1 VGGPV
6 NIREAVYGRLLDLT
20 HLIPS
25 ISPWNVWD
33 LPWSLW
39 LGYAA
44 MVDGWREAQRES
56 GTQATRRLVD
66 GWREAQREAARK
78 HG

>member
-1 VGGPV
+1 MGGPV
-6 NIREAVYGRLLDLT
+6 NIREDVYGRLLDLT

-44 MVDGWREAQRES
+44 MVDGWREAQRE
-56 GTQATRRLVD
+56 A
-66 GWREAQREAARK
+66 ERK

>member
-1 VGGPV
+1 MGGPV
-6 NIREAVYGRLLDLT
+6 NIREAVYARLLDLT

-44 MVDGWREAQRES
+44 MVDGWREAQAREQVLHQEVQ
-56 GTQATRRLVD
+56 GRLLD
-66 GWREAQREAARK
+66 AQREAARK

>member
-1 VGGPV
+1 M
-6 NIREAVYGRLLDLT
+6 YGRLLDLT

-44 MVDGWREAQRES
+44 MVDGWREAQRE
-56 GTQATRRLVD
+56 
-66 GWREAQREAARK
+66 AAHK

>member
-1 VGGPV
+1 MH
-6 NIREAVYGRLLDLT
+6 ERLIDLT

-25 ISPWNVWD
+25 VSPWNVWD

-39 LGYAA
+39 QGYAA
-44 MVDGWREAQRES
+44 MVDAYR
-56 GTQATRRLVD
+56 D
-66 GWREAQREAARK
+66 AQREAAR